1 MKTLSFISIRQ
12 ADLLSA
18 DLSVTAVYQEENLS
32 LTHTAVMQDTAAV
45 LFRVKTLQ
53 RLTEVPHMHLVGLQ
67 RMLLRQDLQRS
78 AKFSLHTQSALHT
91 LFQ

>member
-1 MKTLSFISIRQ
+1 MRMIWNKGHRIRASDKQ
-12 ADLLSA
+12 
-18 DLSVTAVYQEENLS
+18 
-32 LTHTAVMQDTAAV
+32 THTAVMQDTAAV

-53 RLTEVPHMHLVGLQ
+53 RLTEVPHTHLVGLQ

-78 AKFSLHTQSALHT
+78 AKFSLHMQSALHT